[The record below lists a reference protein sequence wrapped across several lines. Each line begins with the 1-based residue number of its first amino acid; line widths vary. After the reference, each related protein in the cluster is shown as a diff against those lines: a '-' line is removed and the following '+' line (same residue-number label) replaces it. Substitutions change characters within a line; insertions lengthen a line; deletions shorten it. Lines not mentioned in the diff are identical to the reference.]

1 MPLTPLHL
9 AAGLPLR
16 DKISLKAFIL
26 VNVLIDLEVAV
37 VMFFGMDN
45 QGYPLHQWFH
55 TLGGVTALVVVT
67 LAMGSMTKNYKAWF
81 YGTVWGAYSHL
92 FLDALVHW
100 DVEPFEPFKPGN
112 PLYLGLYQ
120 EVSLVCALVL
130 VYYLALWVRSLRVGE
145 VVPAAFHR
153 TWRHFFTR
161 TPGE

>member
-16 DKISLKAFIL
+16 HWISLKAFIL

-37 VMFFGMDN
+37 VMFFGMN
-45 QGYPLHQWFH
+45 QQGYPLHQWFH
-55 TLGGVTALVVVT
+55 TFGGVTAIAVVT
-67 LAMGSMTKNYKAWF
+67 LTMGSLSKNYKAWF
-81 YGTVWGAYSHL
+81 YGTLWGAYSHL

-112 PLYLGLYQ
+112 PMYLDRYH
-120 EVSLVCALVL
+120 EVSSVCVWIL

-145 VVPAAFHR
+145 VGPSTFR
-153 TWRHFFTR
+153 RIWRRFFTR